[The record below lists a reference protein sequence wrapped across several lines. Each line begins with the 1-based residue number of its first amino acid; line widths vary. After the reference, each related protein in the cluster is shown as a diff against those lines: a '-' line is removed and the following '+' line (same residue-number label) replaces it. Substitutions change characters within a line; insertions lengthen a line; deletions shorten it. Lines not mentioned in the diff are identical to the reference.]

1 MKKIPILAGMVIL
14 QVVASYFILNSL
26 LAEGAKP
33 IEEKPVIMTTYPFAE
48 LIVNPLD
55 SKGRRYFIADI
66 EFVFPLDSLSI
77 PLEIEKRKSELIDT
91 MMSVMMLRDIN
102 VLTTSEG
109 RETLRIDLE
118 KTVEAVLGMEIEKVL
133 FKKYL
138 IQ

>member
-1 MKKIPILAGMVIL
+1 MKKIPILAGMVVL
-14 QVVASYFILNSL
+14 QLVASYFILNSL
-26 LAEGAKP
+26 LASENKP
-33 IEEKPVIMTTYPFAE
+33 KEEIPVIMTTYPFAE

-66 EFVFPLDSLSI
+66 EFVFPQDSISI

-91 MMSVMMLRDIN
+91 MMSVMMLRDIS
-102 VLTTSEG
+102 VLSTSEG
-109 RETLRIDLE
+109 REELRVDLH
-118 KTVEAVLGMEIEKVL
+118 KTVEAVIGKEIGKLL